1 MNFHLDKSRPDRL
14 LAWKQVVR
22 TLVAIIFHT
31 KETWPHNAR
40 SSYKAV
46 RKRLCAPFWTS
57 QPYISV
63 CLIMNGTMVNGGVHP
78 AVAIFCHRR
87 PWQCASRDTRN
98 KKKKNKV
105 DICIYGFG
113 EKITNKKRNG
123 SVFHTVWSYW
133 LNTRVRIVRLKRK
146 KMRVFFSFHLF
157 FSFPF
162 LLLLLFE
169 RSAGGRHRY
178 THAHC
183 GCLSTPAVVAAPF
196 SIQWNKPTKKTKT
209 KGMRVTNDQTQWTEW
224 IGEDSANYFRRY
236 QSVKLIRDWLRF
248 SSSVRE
254 QHLLHKNSFFLFL
267 SFKNRIEQK
276 KNPRVFR
283 TTGGPSAPELCSI
296 LCFFFVHSQLT
307 YVERC
312 CCCFWFSGEIYV
324 V

>member
-1 MNFHLDKSRPDRL
+1 M
-14 LAWKQVVR
+14 
-22 TLVAIIFHT
+22 
-31 KETWPHNAR
+31 
-40 SSYKAV
+40 
-46 RKRLCAPFWTS
+46 
-57 QPYISV
+57 
-63 CLIMNGTMVNGGVHP
+63 
-78 AVAIFCHRR
+78 
-87 PWQCASRDTRN
+87 
-98 KKKKNKV
+98 
-105 DICIYGFG
+105 
-113 EKITNKKRNG
+113 
-123 SVFHTVWSYW
+123 FHTVWSYW

-254 QHLLHKNSFFLFL
+254 QHLLHKNSFFCFFL
-267 SFKNRIEQK
+267 SKNRIEQK
-276 KNPRVFR
+276 KILGSFALQEVHQPQNFVPFCVFFLFTPNLPMWNAAAAASGSRVRFM
-283 TTGGPSAPELCSI
+283 
-296 LCFFFVHSQLT
+296 
-307 YVERC
+307 
-312 CCCFWFSGEIYV
+312 
-324 V
+324 